1 MAFRGLRFR
10 DRKKLFTGIACIG
23 FGAFF
28 LIHGFLVGFT
38 TSKIVFGALLLYFG
52 FRNISLAK

>member
-1 MAFRGLRFR
+1 MAFRGRGFR
-10 DRKKLFTGIACIG
+10 DKKKLFTGVMCIG

-28 LIHGFLVGFT
+28 IGHGFIHGFT

-52 FRNISLAK
+52 IRSLALAR